1 MKSLCQFIV
10 SNIVDHPDEVEVDE
24 VEDNGIT
31 IFNVKVNPEDAGKV
45 IGKGGKVIKS
55 IRQIMLV
62 RAIKEGKQINL
73 QINP

>member
-1 MKSLCQFIV
+1 MKSLSQFIV